1 MLRAGSEATAVK
13 AMRAALGAAL
23 ACAALLATPRPARAA
38 LGDGVASVASDQARA
53 QGTLQTRELQDYS
66 LHEIRG
72 ATGTVIREFSSP
84 DGSVFAVAWE
94 GPFMPDVRRLLGRSW
109 DAYVS
114 ALRTKRRGHG
124 PLVVRLPDL
133 VVESAGHPRGF
144 HGRAFLPQLVP
155 ATVSLEAI
163 R

>member
-1 MLRAGSEATAVK
+1 MRAGVERAVGVEPARALAAALVLTALLV
-13 AMRAALGAAL
+13 APGPAHAALGA
-23 ACAALLATPRPARAA
+23 
-38 LGDGVASVASDQARA
+38 SVASIASDQSRA
-53 QGTLQTRELQDYS
+53 QGSLRTLELTDYR
-66 LHEIRG
+66 LHEIRA
-72 ATGTVIREFSSP
+72 ATGTLIREFSAP

-94 GPFMPDVRRLLGRSW
+94 GPFLPDVRQLLGKSW
-109 DAYVS
+109 DAYV
-114 ALRTKRRGHG
+114 AAARAKRRGRG

-155 ATVSLEAI
+155 PGVSLEAI

>member
-1 MLRAGSEATAVK
+1 VRAGIDGTIGDARRALAAAVI
-13 AMRAALGAAL
+13 LSAAL
-23 ACAALLATPRPARAA
+23 AAPRPAQAA
-38 LGDGVASVASDQARA
+38 LGDNVASIAGDQARVR
-53 QGTLQTRELQDYS
+53 GSLRMLELPDYR
-66 LHEIRG
+66 LHEIR
-72 ATGTVIREFSSP
+72 AASGTLIREFSSR

-94 GPFMPDVRRLLGRSW
+94 GPFLPDVRQLLGTSW
-109 DAYVS
+109 EAYLG
-114 ALRTKRRGHG
+114 ALRAKRRGRG

-155 ATVSLEAI
+155 AGVSLEAI

>member
-1 MLRAGSEATAVK
+1 MRAEGEGK
-13 AMRAALGAAL
+13 AAKTMRAALGATL
-23 ACAALLATPRPARAA
+23 ACAALLAAPPPARAA
-38 LGDGVASVASDQARA
+38 LGDTVASVASDQARA
-53 QGTLQTRELQDYS
+53 QGTLQTRELPDYS

-94 GPFMPDVRRLLGRSW
+94 GPFVPDVRQLLGKSW
-109 DAYVS
+109 DAY
-114 ALRTKRRGHG
+114 ANAARTKRRGHG

>member
-1 MLRAGSEATAVK
+1 MRAEGGAKAVK
-13 AMRAALGAAL
+13 TMRAALGATL
-23 ACAALLATPRPARAA
+23 ACAALLAAPRPARAA
-38 LGDGVASVASDQARA
+38 LGATVASVASDQARA
-53 QGTLQTRELQDYS
+53 QGTLQTRELSDYS

-84 DGSVFAVAWE
+84 DGSVFAVAWD
-94 GPFMPDVRRLLGRSW
+94 GPFMPDVRQLLGKSW
-109 DAYVS
+109 DAYVN
-114 ALRTKRRGHG
+114 AARTKRRGRG